1 MKRVL
6 HGLVLLAIVLALFAA
21 PYRAFIGPIRLGSL
35 FGGGVDAVSSASV
48 ILDAPSGSYV
58 VLLNEARHQR
68 YDTSDQWERFFKGES
83 LVIMDDVVCG
93 VMEADAGGRQ
103 MADSY
108 RSRLPEN
115 QMKVRAED
123 ALMLLSRAQAGG
135 FDVIVMS
142 REFADA
148 YRADTV
154 CGLEGVRVIEVDRSA
169 GEVAA

>member
-6 HGLVLLAIVLALFAA
+6 RILALVLIVLAIFAV
-21 PYRAFIGPIRLGSL
+21 PYRAFIGPIRLDAL
-35 FGGGVDAVSSASV
+35 FGSGVDAVSSASV
-48 ILDAPSGSYV
+48 ILDKPSGSYV
-58 VLLNEARHQR
+58 VLLNESRHQK
-68 YDTSDQWERFFKGES
+68 YDTADQWEQFFRGES
-83 LVIMDDVVCG
+83 LVIMDDVDCAVID
-93 VMEADAGGRQ
+93 ADAGGID

-115 QMKVRAED
+115 QMKIARQD

-142 REFADA
+142 KEFADA

-154 CGLEGVRVIEVDRSA
+154 YGVAGVRVIEVGDSL
-169 GEVAA
+169 

>member
-93 VMEADAGGRQ
+93 VMEADAGGRL
-103 MADSY
+103 MAVD
-108 RSRLPEN
+108 P
-115 QMKVRAED
+115 
-123 ALMLLSRAQAGG
+123 
-135 FDVIVMS
+135 
-142 REFADA
+142 ADA
-148 YRADTV
+148 EALLAE
-154 CGLEGVRVIEVDRSA
+154 LEGAVP
-169 GEVAA
+169 AAQRIGTVEPYRGGKRIFLH